1 MTTIAVMQPYFFP
14 YLGYFRLLASAD
26 VFVYFDC
33 VQFPRRGY
41 VHRNQMPKY
50 PPAEAEQQKYWLTL
64 PLAGHPQDVRIADLA
79 FAPDASS
86 EWQER
91 LSSFPWTS
99 EAEDPD
105 QASLIQLVRLVE
117 DNANVSDYLINT
129 LEFSARRLGLKPTT
143 LRSSSLGIPDELR
156 GQDRILEIVRLLGG
170 TRYLNAPGGR
180 ALYDAAEFER
190 QGIELRFLPPFAGRT
205 NSMLYELC
213 FSPIDALRAELPDMA

>member
-1 MTTIAVMQPYFFP
+1 MTTIAVMQPYFLP

-41 VHRNQMPKY
+41 VHRNQMPKH
-50 PPAEAEQQKYWLTL
+50 PPAGTEQQKYWLTL
-64 PLAGHPQDVRIADLA
+64 PLAGHAQDVRIADLA

-86 EWQER
+86 EWQKR

-99 EAEDPD
+99 EAQGPD

-143 LRSSSLGIPDELR
+143 LRSSSLDIPSELR

-190 QGIELRFLPPFAGRT
+190 KGIELRFLPPFAGRT
-205 NSMLYELC
+205 NSLLYELC
-213 FSPIDALRAELPDMA
+213 FSPIDALRAELLDMA